1 MAGSWDNRG
10 NVRSRAGRGKVRVK
24 TARGRTN
31 SSAIWLQRQLNDPY
45 VAEAKRLGYRGRAA
59 FKLKEINERYRLL
72 KGAKRIVD
80 LGCAPG
86 GWLQVVTEELG
97 KKIELVGIDLQEVE
111 PVEGAV
117 LMQMDFLSEGAD
129 ERLMEKLGGPVDI
142 VLSDMANSAT
152 GHKATD
158 HIKTMA
164 LCEAALDFAIRV
176 LAPNG
181 KFVSKV
187 LQGGSDAELL
197 TKMKKHFKTVKHAKP
212 PSSRQGSTEWFVV
225 AQGFKGRDKDMK

>member
-1 MAGSWDNRG
+1 MRL
-10 NVRSRAGRGKVRVK
+10 K

-31 SSAIWLQRQLNDPY
+31 SSARWLQRQLNDPY

-59 FKLKEINERYRLL
+59 FKLKEINERYKILN
-72 KGAKRIVD
+72 GAKRIVD

-86 GWLQVVTEELG
+86 GWLQVITEELG
-97 KKIELVGIDLQEVE
+97 KNIELIGLDLQEVE
-111 PVEGAV
+111 PVEGAEV
-117 LMQMDFLSEGAD
+117 LLMNFLDEGAD
-129 ERLMEKLGGPVDI
+129 LKLMEKLSGPVDI

-164 LCEAALDFAIRV
+164 LCEAALDFAIKV
-176 LAPNG
+176 LAPDG
-181 KFVSKV
+181 KFVAKV

-197 TKMKKHFKTVKHAKP
+197 KLMKKHFKKVTHAKP
-212 PSSRQGSTEWFVV
+212 PSSRKGSTEWFVV
-225 AQGFKGRDKDMK
+225 AQGFKGLGEDKATEI